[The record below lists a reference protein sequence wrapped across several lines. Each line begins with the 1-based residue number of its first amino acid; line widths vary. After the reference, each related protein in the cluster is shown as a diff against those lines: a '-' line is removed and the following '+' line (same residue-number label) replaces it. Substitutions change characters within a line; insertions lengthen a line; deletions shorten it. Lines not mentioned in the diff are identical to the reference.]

1 MHYDLTK
8 DDSAL
13 ALADSYLSFIHHAF
27 NPEQKRFRNF
37 MSYDRRWLEEI
48 GSEDVHGR
56 TVWALGSSTMLAPND
71 AILSLSMRLFHEAIE
86 VLEVFTSPRAWAFA
100 LVGLHAYLTRF
111 SGDTPARRIRQLLAE
126 RLLGQFKANAST
138 QWPWCEDVL
147 TYDNAKLPHALI
159 LAGKETENQEMLAQ
173 GLLSLEWLV
182 KLQVL
187 DSGRVSLI
195 GNQGWLDRQGKR
207 ARFDQQPVEAMA
219 LAEACAQ
226 AYRVTG
232 DEVWFDRARTFLDW
246 FTGNND
252 TGASLYD
259 YQTGGCR
266 DGLSADGPNLNQ
278 GAESTLAWLIALL
291 TVMDLH
297 RSRTVDSNQEA
308 VATAAT

>member
-1 MHYDLTK
+1 M
-8 DDSAL
+8 
-13 ALADSYLSFIHHAF
+13 
-27 NPEQKRFRNF
+27 
-37 MSYDRRWLEEI
+37 
-48 GSEDVHGR
+48 
-56 TVWALGSSTMLAPND
+56 
-71 AILSLSMRLFHEAIE
+71 
-86 VLEVFTSPRAWAFA
+86 
-100 LVGLHAYLTRF
+100 
-111 SGDTPARRIRQLLAE
+111 
-126 RLLGQFKANAST
+126 
-138 QWPWCEDVL
+138 
-147 TYDNAKLPHALI
+147 
-159 LAGKETENQEMLAQ
+159 
-173 GLLSLEWLV
+173 
-182 KLQVL
+182 QVL

-195 GNQGWLDRQGKR
+195 GNQGWLDRAGKR

-291 TVMDLH
+291 TVMELH

>member
-1 MHYDLTK
+1 
-8 DDSAL
+8 
-13 ALADSYLSFIHHAF
+13 
-27 NPEQKRFRNF
+27 
-37 MSYDRRWLEEI
+37 
-48 GSEDVHGR
+48 
-56 TVWALGSSTMLAPND
+56 
-71 AILSLSMRLFHEAIE
+71 
-86 VLEVFTSPRAWAFA
+86 
-100 LVGLHAYLTRF
+100 
-111 SGDTPARRIRQLLAE
+111 
-126 RLLGQFKANAST
+126 
-138 QWPWCEDVL
+138 
-147 TYDNAKLPHALI
+147 
-159 LAGKETENQEMLAQ
+159 MLAQ

-297 RSRTVDSNQEA
+297 RSHTVDSNREA